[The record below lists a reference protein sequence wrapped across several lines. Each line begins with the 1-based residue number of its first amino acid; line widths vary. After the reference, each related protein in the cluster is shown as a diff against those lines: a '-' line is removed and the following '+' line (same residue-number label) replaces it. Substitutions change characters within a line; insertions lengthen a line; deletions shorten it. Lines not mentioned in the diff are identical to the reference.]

1 MSVVNIII
9 FVSKYTQKQFMSA
22 LIQTLNNK
30 QILDKICQIGVVL
43 LMVFYSLV
51 RIMYVYPSI
60 KIKKNLKETL
70 FI

>member
-1 MSVVNIII
+1 
-9 FVSKYTQKQFMSA
+9 MSA

-60 KIKKNLKETL
+60 KNRFFFLKETL